1 MQILLLCINA
11 NTFMFEKAGIMMEFV
26 KMHGLGNDFIIINN
40 LQSRWD
46 PVSLQGLAP
55 GLCQRYFGVGAD
67 GLAILNASRTASFG
81 MQIFNADGSEAEMCG
96 NAIRCLA
103 KYVWDRVFI
112 REQTFTFETLGGVK
126 HVSLLLHGQTVEAV
140 KVDMGKPLLE
150 SSEIPLAGPPRQAV
164 NEKIHV
170 ENTELF
176 FTGVSMGNPHCV
188 IFTSSLEGIPWQS
201 WGAKLENDSLFPHRT
216 NVEFVEIIDTQKIK
230 MKVWERG
237 AGPTLACGTGACAA
251 VVAGVLTGRLANT
264 VEVHLPGGVLEV
276 SWEQGQ
282 KVYMQGPAEEV
293 FCGRIKLNNF

>member
-1 MQILLLCINA
+1 
-11 NTFMFEKAGIMMEFV
+11 
-26 KMHGLGNDFIIINN
+26 MHGLGNYFIIINN

-46 PVSLQGLAP
+46 SASLQELAP
-55 GLCQRYFGVGAD
+55 RLCRRYLGVGAD
-67 GLAILNASRTASFG
+67 GLAVLNASRSASFG

-103 KYVWDRVFI
+103 KYVWDRALI
-112 REQTFTFETLGGVK
+112 REQNFTFETLGGVK
-126 HVSLLLHGQTVEAV
+126 QVNLLLRNRTVEAV
-140 KVDMGKPLLE
+140 RVDMGKPVLA
-150 SSEIPLAGPPRQAV
+150 SPEIPLAGPPRQAV
-164 NEKIHV
+164 NEKICV
-170 ENTELF
+170 ENMELY

-188 IFTSSLEGIPWQS
+188 IFIPSLAGVPWQS
-201 WGAKLENDSLFPHRT
+201 WGAKLENNPLFPHRT
-216 NVEFVEIIDTQKIK
+216 NVEFIEIIDAQKIK

-264 VEVHLPGGVLEV
+264 VQVNLPGGVLEV

-293 FCGRIKLNNF
+293 FSGRIKLNNF